1 MRNSLSSLLASLT
14 LLLAMLLTGAAIAA
28 EGSQSNETLS
38 GWTTD
43 SPRDETRPTF
53 ERLPSGGRDGGPAL
67 AIAAADRPGISGAW
81 VREYPVEG
89 TVHYRITAHR
99 KSDGISSPNRSCV
112 VRIDWR
118 DAEGQRVESDRGFV
132 EGYLSG
138 WNDVVPPEYPP
149 DRETDGQG
157 WTRMSDD
164 YPAPA
169 GAVVARVE
177 LHLRWAPGGSVRYS
191 DISFE
196 AVDPPAARPARLAAL
211 HVRPPGP
218 TPADNAA
225 AMVPLIRRA
234 ARDGAELIVLPE
246 TINVYATGKK
256 AAEVA
261 ESIPGPTT
269 DTLAEV
275 AKAEDCYVVVGLF
288 EREGPVVYNS
298 AILIG
303 PSGTVEGRYR
313 KVCLPRSEIEQGVT
327 PGDEYPVFDTRFGR
341 LGMMVCYD
349 GFFPE
354 VARELAANGAEVIAW
369 PVWGCNPLLAQARA
383 VENHV
388 YLVSSTYEPPEKNWM
403 LSAVYDHSGQ
413 TLARGETWGTVVAA
427 DVDLQQRTHWRSLG
441 DFRAEWPRHR
451 PADQ

>member
-1 MRNSLSSLLASLT
+1 MRDPLSPVRAVPALVLAALL
-14 LLLAMLLTGAAIAA
+14 GATATAA
-28 EGSQSNETLS
+28 EAPGNVDRLN
-38 GWTTD
+38 GWTTV
-43 SPRDETRPTF
+43 SPRDESRPQF
-53 ERLPSGGRDGGPAL
+53 ERLSSGGRNGDSAL
-67 AIAAADRPGISGAW
+67 AIAAANRPGISGAW
-81 VREYPVEG
+81 VRDFAVKGE
-89 TVHYRITAHR
+89 VHYHITAYR
-99 KSDGISSPNRSCV
+99 RSDDVASPARSCV

-118 DAEGQRVESDRGFV
+118 DAQGQRVESDRDLV
-132 EGYLSG
+132 AGYLGG
-138 WNDVVPPEYPP
+138 WKDSVPPEYPR
-149 DRETDGQG
+149 DHETDRDG
-157 WTRMSDD
+157 WTRISDI

-177 LHLRWAPGGSVRYS
+177 LHLRWAPGGTVRYS
-191 DISFE
+191 E
-196 AVDPPAARPARLAAL
+196 VQLEPVDPPAARPVRLAAL

-218 TPADNAA
+218 TSADNAA
-225 AMVPLIRRA
+225 AMIPLICKA
-234 ARDGAELIVLPE
+234 ARDGAELVVLPE

-261 ESIPGPTT
+261 ETIPGPTT
-269 DTLAEV
+269 DALAKV

-288 EREGPVVYNS
+288 ERDGPVVYN
-298 AILIG
+298 AAVLLG
-303 PSGTVEGRYR
+303 PSGAVEGRYR

-354 VARELAANGAEVIAW
+354 VARQLASNGAEVIAW

-388 YLVSSTYEPPEKNWM
+388 YLVSSTYEPPERNWM
-403 LSAVYDHSGQ
+403 LTAVYDHSGQ

-427 DVDLQQRTHWRSLG
+427 DVDLEARTQWRSLG

-451 PADQ
+451 PAEH